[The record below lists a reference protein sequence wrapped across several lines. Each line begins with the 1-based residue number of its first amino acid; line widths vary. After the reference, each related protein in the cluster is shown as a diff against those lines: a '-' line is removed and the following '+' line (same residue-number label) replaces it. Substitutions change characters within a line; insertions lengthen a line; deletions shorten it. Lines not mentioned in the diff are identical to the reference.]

1 MIARLKRSLA
11 RIFKRTVSRIVSYIN
26 EGAGLALIKRFC
38 KNLLNQLPGK
48 ATDKFL
54 ELLLDGM
61 DLAFSVLPGY
71 SKNIKDFK
79 GRYLFKTKEIETE
92 SNRPVVDAAVIFKN
106 GKMKVDRKP
115 KDDPDKWD
123 VRVTFKDAAALRDFI
138 FSRDQDILDSLL
150 ANDVEVD
157 GNLNYVYKFG
167 FMVRDLGHRFG
178 VG

>member
-1 MIARLKRSLA
+1 MIVRLKRSLA

-26 EGAGLALIKRFC
+26 EGAGLVLIKRFC
-38 KNLLNQLPGK
+38 KNLLKQLPGK
-48 ATDKFL
+48 ATYKFL

-106 GKMKVDRKP
+106 GKMKVDKKP

>member
-1 MIARLKRSLA
+1 MIVRLKRSLA

-26 EGAGLALIKRFC
+26 EGAGLVLIKRFC

-48 ATDKFL
+48 ATYKFL

-92 SNRPVVDAAVIFKN
+92 SNWSTSRVI
-106 GKMKVDRKP
+106 
-115 KDDPDKWD
+115 
-123 VRVTFKDAAALRDFI
+123 VTTGIFVCLSILRCGALE
-138 FSRDQDILDSLL
+138 STGTMNNPST
-150 ANDVEVD
+150 
-157 GNLNYVYKFG
+157 
-167 FMVRDLGHRFG
+167 
-178 VG
+178 